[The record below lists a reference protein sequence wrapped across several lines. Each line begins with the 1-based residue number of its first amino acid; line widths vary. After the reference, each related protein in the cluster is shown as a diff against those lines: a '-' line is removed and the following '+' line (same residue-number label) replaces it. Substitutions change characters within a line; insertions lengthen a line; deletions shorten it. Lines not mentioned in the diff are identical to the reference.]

1 MTAFGRG
8 EATGD
13 GYRFTVEL
21 RTLNHR
27 FCDIRVRLPRKYSN
41 FEEEIKRRLSSQF
54 SRGRIEANVVAD
66 EALDKVQHL
75 AIDEN
80 LANTYKRLLLSLKEE
95 LGLEGALTLEAVL
108 NFRDIF
114 VFEENEEGREQARRV
129 LEKALEQAVDG
140 CMQMRREEGAAIK
153 TDLNERLRQLETA
166 TNEVKGRAPVVALEV
181 RDRMHKRVQELLG
194 EAEIDESRLAQEIA
208 LFTEKSD
215 ITEEIVRLQSHIQQ
229 FQDLLEASGPR
240 GRQLEF
246 LLQEIHREVNTIGS
260 KANDLEIA
268 QKVIQIKTELERL
281 REQIQNVE

>member
-8 EATGD
+8 EAMGH

-27 FCDIRVRLPRKYSN
+27 FCDIRIKLPRKYSD
-41 FEEEIKRRLSSQF
+41 FEEEIRQRLSTQF
-54 SRGRIEANVVAD
+54 SRGRIEASVVTD

-75 AIDEN
+75 AVDEN
-80 LANTYKRLLLSLKEE
+80 LASTYKRLLLSLKQE
-95 LGLEGALTLEAVL
+95 LGLEGGLTLEALL

-114 VFEENEEGREQARRV
+114 IFKENEEAREQAWHI
-129 LEKALEQAVDG
+129 LAKALDQAVDG
-140 CMQMRREEGAAIK
+140 CIQMRKEEGAAIK
-153 TDLNERLRQLETA
+153 ADLSKRLQQLEIL
-166 TNEVKGRAPVVALEV
+166 TNQVKDRAPVVVLEV
-181 RDRMHKRVQELLG
+181 RDRLHKRVQELLG
-194 EAEIDESRLAQEIA
+194 ETEIDESRLAQEIA
-208 LFTEKSD
+208 LFAEKSD
-215 ITEEIVRLQSHIQQ
+215 ITEETVRLQSHIMQ
-229 FQDLLEASGPR
+229 FRDLLEASGPR

-246 LLQEIHREVNTIGS
+246 LLQEIHREGNTIGS